1 MILSIEGMFKFLLI
15 LFLLFT
21 QQTFSQIDELKR
33 RTKTLCSPDFHGRGY
48 VNKGDSIA
56 AEFLKTEFQNIG
68 VKPYYESYFQSF
80 NLDVNTFPNEMEIYY
95 EGKLLKPGIDFLINP
110 NSSGRVGKLKL
121 YEIGV
126 NDALI
131 VDSLKSF
138 IQNLFSINHIED
150 PAVLFDMTLVSSD
163 TVKLLRQ
170 VASKLAM
177 FIPVVEIVND
187 KFTWSVGLDELFL
200 PYIQIQE
207 NCINNDGVLSLN
219 IYSEM
224 HINYEC
230 RNVIGY
236 IPSKKNNA
244 KTIIFTAHYDHL
256 GKMGNDTYF
265 PGANDN
271 ASGTAMIFSLA
282 EYFKENPSNFNIMF
296 VAFAGEEAGL
306 VGSKYFVE
314 NSILDLKNIRFV
326 INLDIMGSGEDGI
339 TIVNGS
345 LFDKEF
351 SIMNQINKSELLVK
365 EIKKRG
371 PSANSDH
378 YWFSQKGVPAFF
390 IYTRGPNK
398 HYHDIFDTYDSLS
411 FAESIDIIRLLIQFV
426 NQL

>member
-1 MILSIEGMFKFLLI
+1 MSKLLLI
-15 LFLLFT
+15 LFFLFT
-21 QQTFSQIDELKR
+21 QQTISQIDQLKR

-68 VKPYYESYFQSF
+68 VKPYKKSYFQSF
-80 NLDVNTFPNEMEIYY
+80 NLDVNTFPKEMEIYH
-95 EGKLLKPGIDFLINP
+95 EEKLLKPGIDFLINP

-121 YEIGV
+121 FEIGV

-131 VDSLKSF
+131 VDSLKVF
-138 IQNLFSINHIED
+138 IQNLLSENHMED
-150 PAVLFDMTLVSSD
+150 PAILFDMTLVSSD

-170 VASKLAM
+170 VASQLAI

-187 KFTWSVGLDELFL
+187 KFTWSIGLDELFL

-207 NCINNDGVLSLN
+207 KSINKDGVLSLN

-224 HINYEC
+224 QFNYEC

-236 IPSKKNNA
+236 IPSKKTHA

-271 ASGTAMIFSLA
+271 ASGTAMLFSIA
-282 EYFKENPSNFNIMF
+282 KYFKENPSDFNIMF
-296 VAFAGEEAGL
+296 IAFAGEEAGL
-306 VGSKYFVE
+306 VGSKYFVD
-314 NSILDLKNIRFV
+314 NSIMDLKNIRFV

-345 LFDKEF
+345 LFDEEF
-351 SIMNQINKSELLVK
+351 SIINEINKSELLVK

-398 HYHDIFDTYDSLS
+398 NYHDIFDTYDSLS
-411 FAESIDIIRLLIQFV
+411 FAESIDIIRLLVQFV